1 MDVADVYATDA
12 RIEAFDLKVIEDDKN
27 LFPPYYAAPVVNKEL
42 LKKHPEL
49 RDILNSFAGNIDD
62 DRMRELN
69 KRVDINGKTEKEVAM
84 ELLREE
90 GLID

>member
-1 MDVADVYATDA
+1 
-12 RIEAFDLKVIEDDKN
+12 
-27 LFPPYYAAPVVNKEL
+27 
-42 LKKHPEL
+42 
-49 RDILNSFAGNIDD
+49 
-62 DRMRELN
+62 MRELN